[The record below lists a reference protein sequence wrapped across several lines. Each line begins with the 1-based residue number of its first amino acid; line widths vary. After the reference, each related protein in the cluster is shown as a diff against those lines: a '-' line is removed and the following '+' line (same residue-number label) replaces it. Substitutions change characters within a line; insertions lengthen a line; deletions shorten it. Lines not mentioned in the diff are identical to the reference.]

1 MIEFISQLPTEYQ
14 EVEYIQSSGTQ
25 YIDTGFVVNKSDS
38 YVLEIYGLFPS
49 QAQAYQGCNGYMQF
63 FVSSKYGIN
72 NESSI
77 SVGNR
82 DTVRIAY
89 ANQTATLTVN
99 GSQVE
104 SKSWASYSGVNV
116 KLGVLRMGDT
126 NNSWFNGGAA
136 SGTIYGY
143 KLWKDEVLVSDC
155 IPCYRK
161 SDNIV
166 GLYDLVNG
174 VFYTNAGTGNFAKG
188 KNSNSHSD
196 VVITPG
202 GVILMRYA
210 LRRRMMMAAMASVD
224 VSALSI
230 TYTGAHTDYGMVT
243 MSDGARYRLLAFTSS
258 GTLSI
263 EQPVNCEVC
272 VVGGGA
278 NGNNFNGG
286 AGAYLKNQSVSAYN
300 GGHVVVGAAQGV
312 SSIGEVSVKAV
323 SGKNGGTGGGAGS
336 TTYNSPG
343 TGDGLS
349 KYPFGDT
356 GFSLWSGKPHCA
368 GGGAG
373 GDHEYRYDADDEQYK
388 VCYDGGN
395 GGTNG
400 SSGGKGARRDYVIG
414 PGGDRGSGGTYGGGQ
429 GGHDGDA
436 STPGSG
442 DAATYYGSGGGGY
455 GGGNPLMGEPSVGVG
470 YQGIVYM
477 RIPEEPPAYISDLAL
492 GALINVGTD
501 GGAGTPNY
509 EIADINNLVPGGV
522 VLVRKDMYSKSE
534 FGSNTNYPGSTLDNL
549 IKTTIYNQMPQK
561 LRDKMMDVSFNLSG
575 SGDITR
581 KMFALTCTMVGFG
594 NNNKVAE
601 GKALQL
607 YTSEASRIK
616 TLNGSAT
623 HWWLSSKKFSDHEY
637 VWYVGMYGTNGKSS
651 PSKTR
656 GVVPAFVI
664 PSETR
669 YDAAPNTDGSYN
681 LIL

>member
-1 MIEFISQLPTEYQ
+1 MTIP
-14 EVEYIQSSGTQ
+14 
-25 YIDTGFVVNKSDS
+25 
-38 YVLEIYGLFPS
+38 
-49 QAQAYQGCNGYMQF
+49 MQ
-63 FVSSKYGIN
+63 
-72 NESSI
+72 
-77 SVGNR
+77 
-82 DTVRIAY
+82 
-89 ANQTATLTVN
+89 
-99 GSQVE
+99 
-104 SKSWASYSGVNV
+104 W
-116 KLGVLRMGDT
+116 
-126 NNSWFNGGAA
+126 
-136 SGTIYGY
+136 
-143 KLWKDEVLVSDC
+143 
-155 IPCYRK
+155 
-161 SDNIV
+161 
-166 GLYDLVNG
+166 
-174 VFYTNAGTGNFAKG
+174 
-188 KNSNSHSD
+188 
-196 VVITPG
+196 
-202 GVILMRYA
+202 A

-224 VSALSI
+224 ISALSI

-278 NGNNFNGG
+278 NGNNYNGG
-286 AGAYLKNQSVSAYN
+286 AGAYLKNQVIEAFE
-300 GGHVVVGAAQGV
+300 GGAVVVGAAQGA
-312 SSIGEVSVKAV
+312 SSIAGINVNTV

-373 GDHEYRYDADDEQYK
+373 GDHEYKYDADDEQYK

-414 PGGDRGSGGTYGGGQ
+414 PGGDSGSGGTYGGGR
-429 GGHDGDA
+429 GGDDGDA

-442 DAATYYGSGGGGY
+442 ANATYYGSGGGGY
-455 GGGNPLMGEPSVGVG
+455 GGGNPLMGDATVGSG

-477 RIPEEPPAYISDLAL
+477 RIPEEPPAYISDLPL

-501 GGAGTPNY
+501 GGAGAANY

-522 VLVRKDMYSKSE
+522 VLVRKNIHSQSAFNSSYV
-534 FGSNTNYPGSTLDNL
+534 YPDGTLDNL
-549 IKTTIYNQMPQK
+549 IKTTIYNKMPQK
-561 LRDKMMDVSFNLSG
+561 LRDKMMDVSFPLYNSG
-575 SGDITR
+575 NITNITR
-581 KMFALTCTMVGFG
+581 KMFALTCTMAGFG
-594 NNNKVAE
+594 NNYDVAE

-607 YTSEASRIK
+607 YTSQASRIK
-616 TLNGSAT
+616 TLNGSADY
-623 HWWLSSKKFSDHEY
+623 WWLSSWDSSQKGG
-637 VWYVGMYGTNGKSS
+637 VWLVAAKGWAGRYIPSS
-651 PSKTR
+651 TK

-669 YDAAPNTDGSYN
+669 YDATPNTDGSYN